1 MTTTL
6 LGMEK
11 YLNYKTIMKLLKQLI
26 EDLSYISVEEFD
38 NFCTNYSIEQGNGQ
52 ELLYF
57 LSELNTD
64 EEVQEVLSELWIN
77 TPSLN
82 D

>member
-1 MTTTL
+1 MKTTL
-6 LGMEK
+6 E
-11 YLNYKTIMKLLKQLI
+11 QLI
-26 EDLSYISVEEFD
+26 QDLAYISAEEFD

-57 LSELNTD
+57 LTELKT
-64 EEVQEVLSELWIN
+64 EEEIQEVLNELTLY

-82 D
+82 N

>member
-1 MTTTL
+1 MKTTL
-6 LGMEK
+6 E
-11 YLNYKTIMKLLKQLI
+11 QLI
-26 EDLSYISVEEFD
+26 QDLAYISAEEFD

-57 LSELNTD
+57 LAELKTV
-64 EEVQEVLSELWIN
+64 EEIQEVLNELTLN

-82 D
+82 Y

>member
-1 MTTTL
+1 MKTTL
-6 LGMEK
+6 E
-11 YLNYKTIMKLLKQLI
+11 QLI
-26 EDLSYISVEEFD
+26 QDLAYISAEELD

-57 LSELNTD
+57 LAELKT
-64 EEVQEVLSELWIN
+64 EEEIQEVLNELTLN

-82 D
+82 N

>member
-64 EEVQEVLSELWIN
+64 EEVQEVLSELWIY

>member
-1 MTTTL
+1 MKTTL
-6 LGMEK
+6 E
-11 YLNYKTIMKLLKQLI
+11 QLI
-26 EDLSYISVEEFD
+26 QDLAYISAEEFD

-57 LSELNTD
+57 LTELKT
-64 EEVQEVLSELWIN
+64 EEEIQEVLSELTFN

-82 D
+82 N

>member
-1 MTTTL
+1 
-6 LGMEK
+6 
-11 YLNYKTIMKLLKQLI
+11 MKLLEQLI
-26 EDLSYISVEEFD
+26 EDLSYISAEEFD

>member
-1 MTTTL
+1 
-6 LGMEK
+6 
-11 YLNYKTIMKLLKQLI
+11 MKNKETLKQLI
-26 EDLSYISVEEFD
+26 EDLSYISAEEFD

-64 EEVQEVLSELWIN
+64 EEVQEILSELWIN

-82 D
+82 Y

>member
-1 MTTTL
+1 MKTTL
-6 LGMEK
+6 E
-11 YLNYKTIMKLLKQLI
+11 QLI
-26 EDLSYISVEEFD
+26 QDLAYISAEEFE

-57 LSELNTD
+57 LTELKT
-64 EEVQEVLSELWIN
+64 EEEIQEVLSELTFN

-82 D
+82 N

>member
-1 MTTTL
+1 MKTTL
-6 LGMEK
+6 E
-11 YLNYKTIMKLLKQLI
+11 QLI
-26 EDLSYISVEEFD
+26 KDLTYISAEEFD

-57 LSELNTD
+57 LTELKT
-64 EEVQEVLSELWIN
+64 EEEIQEVLSELTFN

-82 D
+82 N

>member
-1 MTTTL
+1 MKTTL
-6 LGMEK
+6 E
-11 YLNYKTIMKLLKQLI
+11 QLI
-26 EDLSYISVEEFD
+26 QDLSYISAEEFD

-57 LSELNTD
+57 LAELKT
-64 EEVQEVLSELWIN
+64 EEEIQEVLNELTLN

-82 D
+82 N